1 MAPTTASTPTV
12 SAKGQTIKTFAQNEE
27 VPKSKDLSLSQKFLD
42 SDLGVLNQNENDKS
56 VSALASGDTKSEDFP
71 FPADQVIVEKD
82 QMTVKG
88 ADGNP
93 VTLQKVT
100 VSEKPELKIYEP
112 HKKLFTVD
120 FDGDV

>member
-1 MAPTTASTPTV
+1 
-12 SAKGQTIKTFAQNEE
+12 
-27 VPKSKDLSLSQKFLD
+27 
-42 SDLGVLNQNENDKS
+42 
-56 VSALASGDTKSEDFP
+56 
-71 FPADQVIVEKD
+71 
-82 QMTVKG
+82 MTVKG

-120 FDGDV
+120 FAGDVQQPHGERKPILSPTGMVE